1 MTEPAERASGAR
13 LQRRPLSVEI
23 NYPACQSHG
32 RCAVAAPDVFEMAEG
47 FGKAYPEVLVQ
58 HPQGEQVARVRRA
71 VQLCP
76 TKAVLLTDY

>member
-1 MTEPAERASGAR
+1 MTERVEAGSAR
-13 LQRRPLSVEI
+13 TQRRPLTVEI

-58 HPQGEQVARVRRA
+58 QPQAEQIGRVRRA

>member
-1 MTEPAERASGAR
+1 MTESAEVTSAAR
-13 LQRRPLSVEI
+13 IRRRPLTVEV

-47 FGKAYPEVLVQ
+47 FGKAYPEVLVR
-58 HPQGEQVARVRRA
+58 HPTAEQAPRVRRA

>member
-1 MTEPAERASGAR
+1 MSEPAGVTPAAR
-13 LQRRPLSVEI
+13 IARRPLTVEV